1 MEGITTYGQISD
13 KIGVQG
19 VQRLL
24 SVFLPQV
31 LTQRW
36 AQTDE
41 AKTRSGNT
49 VKWRRYHN
57 FVVDSAGIAENTT
70 PNPTQLQKTDFFAV
84 LQKFVIWTEITE
96 ECVTFNE
103 DNILDIAIQRISD
116 GLAQKI
122 ELFTIDILK
131 AGTNVIYANSV
142 AGRTSVTTTISL
154 TELQL
159 ATRVFNRNDQQPIT
173 KMIPPSTSVSTAG
186 VRPGFVAMCHT
197 DLIPDMENIRGF
209 KKVVEYG
216 SPGSGLDSEV
226 GEAGQVRFFC
236 TRNFTPWLQA
246 GAATTAY
253 LTNTAAGT
261 GNCDVYP
268 ILVVAKDAYAVV
280 RLTGRKSVDL
290 KVRQPNGIPDSIDPT
305 ASKGSVAGK
314 IWYTAARTCEEGI
327 CRIEVACTS
336 TPAA

>member
-1 MEGITTYGQISD
+1 MEGITTYGQVPD
-13 KIGVQG
+13 KVGVQG

-41 AKTRSGNT
+41 AKSRSGNT

-70 PNPTQLQKTDFFAV
+70 GNPVQLQKSDFFAV
-84 LQKFVIWTEITE
+84 LQKFVIWTELTE

-103 DNILDIAIQRISD
+103 DNILDVAISRVSE

-131 AGTNVIYANSV
+131 AGTNAIYCGGTTRGTV
-142 AGRTSVTTTISL
+142 ARAVNVSD
-154 TELQL
+154 LQL
-159 ATRVFNRNDQQPIT
+159 AVRVFNRNDGQPIT
-173 KMIPPSTSVSTAG
+173 KMIPPSTSVATAG
-186 VRPGFVAMCHT
+186 VRAGFIAMCHT
-197 DLIPDMENIRGF
+197 DLIPDLENIRGF

-216 SPGSGLDSEV
+216 NPGSGLECEI
-226 GEAGQVRFFC
+226 GEAAQVRFFA
-236 TRNFTPWLQA
+236 TRNFTPWLA
-246 GAATTAY
+246 SGATSTTMLSNTVATASGAA
-253 LTNTAAGT
+253 
-261 GNCDVYP
+261 DVYP
-268 ILVVAKDAYAVV
+268 IIVVAKDAYAVV

-290 KVRQPNGIPDSIDPT
+290 KVRQPNGTPDSADPT

-314 IWYTAARTCEEGI
+314 MWYAAARTCEEWI
-327 CRIEVACTS
+327 CRIESTCTA